1 MGHNVKTDTKYIAGT
16 QDLRQGFNLLLQP
29 SRYFPLG
36 SPPRVLAF
44 LVLFCCQL
52 SSNPAFA
59 NSRVKDVARIQ
70 GVRDNQLVGYGLVV
84 GLNKT
89 GDRRQTIFSTQTLLN
104 MLERMGVTVASKDI
118 RVENIAAVMVTG
130 ELSPFTR
137 AGGRI
142 DCTVSS
148 IGDARSLQGGMLV
161 QTPMKAA
168 NGLVYAVAQG
178 PVTIGGFTAGNA
190 FSSVQVN
197 HPTVGR
203 IPNGAIVEREVPMD
217 LLQRDFLDLVLDE
230 NDFTTISRLEAA
242 INQKL
247 GAGLAKSLDGRTV
260 RVQVPQAYKGKLID
274 LIAQIENVQVET
286 DRKAKVVLN
295 ERTGTVVIGK
305 EVRISAVAIT
315 QGNLSIEIGTDF
327 NVSQPAPFSK
337 QGETVVVPEQT
348 VKAEEKKNNLVM
360 LHDGAT
366 VEDLVKALNSL
377 GVTPKDMVAI
387 FQAIKA
393 SGALEAELEII

>member
-1 MGHNVKTDTKYIAGT
+1 MDLIKEQTAERIIGADNAGKNARRLLPPFT
-16 QDLRQGFNLLLQP
+16 EGWQGAGSRTLLLTVLLLSP
-29 SRYFPLG
+29 VFSG
-36 SPPRVLAF
+36 S
-44 LVLFCCQL
+44 LF
-52 SSNPAFA
+52 AA
-59 NSRVKDVARIQ
+59 NRVKDVARVQ

-104 MLERMGVTVASKDI
+104 MLERMGITVASRDI
-118 RVENIAAVMVTG
+118 RVENIAAVMVTAD
-130 ELSPFTR
+130 LSPFVRT
-137 AGGRI
+137 GGRI

-178 PVTIGGFTAGNA
+178 AVTLGGFSAGNA
-190 FSSVQVN
+190 VNGVQVN

-203 IPNGAIVEREVPMD
+203 IPNGAIVEKEVSVD
-217 LLQRDFLDLVLDE
+217 ILQKDYLDLVLNE
-230 NDFTTISRLEAA
+230 SDFTTTSHLEAG

-247 GAGLAKSLDGRTV
+247 GATLAKSLDGRTV
-260 RVQVPQAYKGKLID
+260 RVQVPTDYKGKLVD
-274 LIAQIENVQVET
+274 LIAQIENVEIET

-315 QGNLSIEIGTDF
+315 QGNLSIQIGTNF
-327 NVSQPAPFSK
+327 NVSQPAPFNNK
-337 QGETVVVPEQT
+337 GETTVVPEQT
-348 VKAEEKKNNLVM
+348 VKAQEKQSNLMM
-360 LHDGAT
+360 LKDGAT

-377 GVTPKDMVAI
+377 GTTPKDLVAI

-393 SGALEAELEII
+393 AAALEAELEII

>member
-1 MGHNVKTDTKYIAGT
+1 MGHNVITDMKLAVGT
-16 QDLRQGFNLLLQP
+16 QHLDPSLNLLDIARWLA
-29 SRYFPLG
+29 LG
-36 SPPRVLAF
+36 RPFQILVF
-44 LVLFCCQL
+44 LFFFCCQL
-52 SSNPAFA
+52 LPSTAFA
-59 NSRVKDVARIQ
+59 NSRVKDVARVQ

-89 GDRRQTIFSTQTLLN
+89 GDRQQTIFSIQTLLN
-104 MLERMGVTVASKDI
+104 MLERMGVTVSAKSI

-130 ELSPFTR
+130 ELSPFIR

-178 PVTIGGFTAGNA
+178 PVTIGGFTAGNV

-230 NDFTTISRLEAA
+230 SDFTTTSRLEAG
-242 INQKL
+242 INQAL

-274 LIAQIENVQVET
+274 LIAQIENVEIQT

-305 EVRISAVAIT
+305 DVRISAVAIT

-387 FQAIKA
+387 FQTIKA

>member
-1 MGHNVKTDTKYIAGT
+1 MGHNMITDTKLAVGT
-16 QDLRQGFNLLLQP
+16 PHSDP
-29 SRYFPLG
+29 SLNYLHFARYLALG
-36 SPPRVLAF
+36 RPSQILVF
-44 LVLFCCQL
+44 LFFFCCQL
-52 SSNPAFA
+52 PPSPAFA

-130 ELSPFTR
+130 ELSPFIR

-230 NDFTTISRLEAA
+230 NDFTTTSRLEAG
-242 INQKL
+242 INQAL

-274 LIAQIENVQVET
+274 LIVQIENVQIQT

-305 EVRISAVAIT
+305 DVRISAVAIT

-327 NVSQPAPFSK
+327 NVSQPAPYSK
-337 QGETVVVPEQT
+337 LGETVVVPEQT